1 MNMIGNVLR
10 YMRRKNNYKQSQI
23 SKITGVAR
31 NTVSQYE
38 TETIQP
44 TFEMIERIAH
54 ECGYR
59 VFFESFDG
67 KDRFQSKDISRKE
80 V

>member
-1 MNMIGNVLR
+1 MIGNVLR
-10 YMRRKNNYKQSQI
+10 YMRRKNNFKQEQI

-44 TFEMIERIAH
+44 TFETIEKNC
-54 ECGYR
+54 E
-59 VFFESFDG
+59 
-67 KDRFQSKDISRKE
+67 
-80 V
+80 

>member
-1 MNMIGNVLR
+1 MIGNVLR
-10 YMRRKNNYKQSQI
+10 YMRRKNNFKQEQI

-44 TFEMIERIAH
+44 TFETIETLLNK
-54 ECGYR
+54 CGVKIY
-59 VFFESFDG
+59 FEMSNGEKFES
-67 KDRFQSKDISRKE
+67 KDVMRKDI
-80 V
+80 